1 MILKFNYVINR
12 TESRRF
18 EIARFGIV
26 LCPRRKGAVRVA
38 VSASA
43 RMESKNGGTPS
54 LGELMVARVRY
65 ARAELFVSQFM
76 ECHVIYVRHHL

>member
-12 TESRRF
+12 TESQ
-18 EIARFGIV
+18 RFGIA
-26 LCPRRKGAVRVA
+26 LCPRRKGTIRVP
-38 VSASA
+38 VSARA

-65 ARAELFVSQFM
+65 ARAELLVSQFM